1 MSSDRVSVALGWMAV
16 GISVL
21 IMCLWAFWGTAEAF
35 HEGWYYR
42 SLWANLRLT
51 TVQYLRPWLLL
62 LFPALVALRWPRLA
76 LPFFLTL
83 AMAAAL
89 YYRRG
94 AGVVLIA
101 LPLAILGA
109 LFRFGHP
116 NPKRW
121 AWRALLILPWVDR
134 GLHWNHTRLSSGHP
148 LGRRQ
153 LRCPPGRG

>member
-1 MSSDRVSVALGWMAV
+1 MAV

-62 LFPALVALRWPRLA
+62 LFPALVALRWPRLGLA
-76 LPFFLTL
+76 FFLTL
-83 AMAAAL
+83 AVAATL

-94 AGVVLIA
+94 AGVVLIV
-101 LPLAILGA
+101 LPLATEFA
-109 LFRFGHP
+109 
-116 NPKRW
+116 
-121 AWRALLILPWVDR
+121 
-134 GLHWNHTRLSSGHP
+134 
-148 LGRRQ
+148 
-153 LRCPPGRG
+153 